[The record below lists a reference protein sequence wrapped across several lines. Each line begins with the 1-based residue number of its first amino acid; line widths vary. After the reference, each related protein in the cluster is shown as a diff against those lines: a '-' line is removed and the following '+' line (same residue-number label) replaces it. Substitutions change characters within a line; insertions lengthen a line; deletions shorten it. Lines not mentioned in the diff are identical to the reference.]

1 MASRP
6 PLSQHPRIQHETHC
20 RDRRRPSLALFR
32 GRGASSLRD
41 RHLLRRERPPV
52 RKPHGFRGEIQL
64 RRNDGRTPDA
74 AFRHGTG
81 GAQRRPVDPGHG
93 DRSRS
98 VHRCVPGS
106 IAGGCERARLPL
118 HPSQRERDGRANGI
132 RRDRRRGPRPSTR
145 RRCGSDAAVLPAGG
159 GRHGSGCEG
168 SDPQWPWL
176 LLRATTVVTGFA
188 SRTDPSTST
197 IRRR

>member
-1 MASRP
+1 MTSRP
-6 PLSQHPRIQHETHC
+6 PLSQQQTIQQEIHC
-20 RDRRRPSLALFR
+20 RDRHRRSFVR
-32 GRGASSLRD
+32 FGGRGASSLRN

-64 RRNDGRTPDA
+64 RRNDGRPSDA
-74 AFRHGTG
+74 ALRHGTG

-118 HPSQRERDGRANGI
+118 HPSQCERDGRANGI
-132 RRDRRRGPRPSTR
+132 RRDRCRGPRPSTR
-145 RRCGSDAAVLPAGG
+145 RRRCSDAAVLPAGG
-159 GRHGSGCEG
+159 
-168 SDPQWPWL
+168 
-176 LLRATTVVTGFA
+176 
-188 SRTDPSTST
+188 
-197 IRRR
+197 